1 MISSIAFAATAFH
14 LIASTSAFT
23 NGTLL
28 PSYLCD
34 LNAQANGA
42 PASLAQ
48 VLPML
53 QEADSRVKVAGY
65 HKGKSA
71 PPYNSQDLCTAAF
84 EVGSVMQETT
94 NSFVVKT
101 KGGEALLGLLVWAQ
115 DYSPNSNVPRRIGT
129 ITNAGLNMV
138 HYPYGL
144 CGETIVHEKT
154 LDDEAFYKSQSAP
167 FTWRVPECGIHGD
180 FVEIRGICVT
190 DSGFGKFAVQIPTNG
205 IAAFDEECGE
215 SQPKACS
222 SIYDSPAPIR
232 PVYAAPEPLKP
243 STPAVNAVKTQAA
256 RVTPRATPAAA
267 TPVFVPPTVEAATSS
282 FAPMYVPPVKAVIN
296 GTNVL
301 RSSGT
306 REILS
311 FLLSA
316 ILAASVPV
324 L

>member
-1 MISSIAFAATAFH
+1 MVSSIVFAAVAFH

-34 LNAQANGA
+34 LNAQAKGA
-42 PASLAQ
+42 PTSLAQ

-53 QEADSRVKVAGY
+53 QEADSRVKIAGY
-65 HKGKSA
+65 HQVKSA
-71 PPYNSQDLCTAAF
+71 PYSSQDLCTAAF

-101 KGGEALLGLLVWAQ
+101 KGGEGLLGLLVWAQ
-115 DYSPNSNVPRRIGT
+115 DYPSNSNGPRRIGT
-129 ITNAGLNMV
+129 ITNPGLNMV

-167 FTWRVPECGIHGD
+167 FTWRVPDCGIHGD
-180 FVEIRGICVT
+180 FIEIRGICVT
-190 DSGFGKFAVQIPTNG
+190 EKGFGKFAVQIPTSG
-205 IAAFDEECGE
+205 VAAFDPKCSE
-215 SQPKACS
+215 SQPKACK

-243 STPAVNAVKTQAA
+243 STPAVNAAKTQTAL
-256 RVTPRATPAAA
+256 VTPKATPAAA
-267 TPVFVPPTVEAATSS
+267 TPVFVPPTVQAATSS

-296 GTNVL
+296 GTSIL
-301 RSSGT
+301 QSSG
-306 REILS
+306 RRQFLS
-311 FLLSA
+311 IVLSA
-316 ILAASVPV
+316 ILAAAVPI
-324 L
+324 